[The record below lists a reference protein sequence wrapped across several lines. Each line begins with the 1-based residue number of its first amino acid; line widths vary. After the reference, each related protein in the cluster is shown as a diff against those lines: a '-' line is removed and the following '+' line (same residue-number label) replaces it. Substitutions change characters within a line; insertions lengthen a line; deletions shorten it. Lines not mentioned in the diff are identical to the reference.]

1 MENIY
6 MNFNSR
12 IDRAK
17 CLKAGIDQKT
27 IEKLYL
33 IDNEIIVTNVPLL
46 QENPVLQFLLGS
58 LLYEQAKFSNIPSGN
73 KV

>member
-1 MENIY
+1 MD
-6 MNFNSR
+6 FSSR

-33 IDNEIIVTNVPLL
+33 IDNEMIVTNVPLL
-46 QENPVLQFLLGS
+46 QENPVLQFYLDS
-58 LLYEQAKFSNIPSGN
+58 LLYNQKSMN
-73 KV
+73 